1 MKTCMLSSTGRP
13 PPRAW
18 AVWGVATSL
27 CLLSGCE
34 STGPKVDANTFPVPI
49 TYRNALTAEQQA
61 APAPIPGSVRV
72 DWWKQFGSDELNR
85 LVDRALAYNA
95 DIRVATL
102 QVAQAKIRAD
112 QARAGRLPSLTAPVR
127 AVVQSQGGSN
137 TNAQQNSQA
146 TLAGTFRLDV
156 WGEQRALV
164 DSADMQLARAVHER
178 ENVQRNTIG
187 SLVNAYIAY
196 LSVSDSILIARENE
210 SVAAEILRSVEKRMV
225 LGDATADDLE
235 QQRAVLFSQQ
245 VVLPGLENQQED
257 LRNAISRLV
266 GALPGNLVLSDK
278 GLDALQLPTVQTGLP
293 SALLLGRPDIRMMEA
308 RMRAANANI
317 DVARAR
323 LLPPLD
329 LSSQVGYSGATLVSL
344 FQPQNFLVNTAA
356 ALVMS
361 IFDGGVKRGEQAFAQ
376 TYYEE
381 MVETY
386 GKTVL
391 QAVRDVES
399 ALVNLKTTGRRLE
412 AQKAVTRSA
421 LNIFKIGS
429 DAFAAGAI
437 DQTALLESRKNY
449 QRSADETQRVK
460 ADLLRAYANL
470 SYALGLGAVLNEAAE
485 EFTPGKRLKT
495 AFAGDLRVGAVDGV
509 PVLLADALT
518 PTNTLGQWEVELPG
532 VFHRSSLL
540 PLWRDLDARYAGGAG
555 GSGGSATP
563 WVRAAHVDHIEGEAQ
578 SAEAWYRVFLTGFKE
593 QKITASY
600 CDTLLQAGQG
610 CKVVADPRGGQ
621 KSSFLGRSQ

>member
-1 MKTCMLSSTGRP
+1 MSPCVRP
-13 PPRAW
+13 PLCRPPVPTRA
-18 AVWGVATSL
+18 AWGVVAAL
-27 CLLSGCE
+27 CLLAGCE
-34 STGPKVDANTFPVPI
+34 STGPKVDASTFPLPAA
-49 TYRNALTAEQQA
+49 YRNAMAPTEA
-61 APAPIPGSVRV
+61 APAPTTGTVRANWWTQYGSE
-72 DWWKQFGSDELNR
+72 ELNR
-85 LVDRALAYNA
+85 LVDRALAHNA
-95 DIRVATL
+95 DLRVATL

-112 QARAGRLPSLTAPVR
+112 QARAGRLPSLSAPVR
-127 AVVQSQGGSN
+127 AVVQSQGSN
-137 TNAQQNSQA
+137 TDSQQNSQV
-146 TLAGTFRLDV
+146 TLAGAFRLDV

-178 ENVQRNTIG
+178 ENTQRNTIG
-187 SLVNAYIAY
+187 SLVNAYVAY
-196 LSVSDSILIARENE
+196 LSVSDSMLIARENE
-210 SVAAEILRSVEKRMV
+210 AVAADILRTVERRMA

-317 DVARAR
+317 DVARSR
-323 LLPPLD
+323 LLPAID
-329 LSSQVGYSGATLVSL
+329 LSSQAGYSGATLATL

-356 ALVMS
+356 ALALS

-376 TYYEE
+376 SYYEE
-381 MVETY
+381 MVETF

-391 QAVRDVES
+391 QAVREVES
-399 ALVNLKTTGRRLE
+399 ALASLKTTGRRLE

-421 LNIFKIGS
+421 LNIFKIGNE
-429 DAFAAGAI
+429 AYAAGAI

-460 ADLLRAYANL
+460 AELLRNYANL

-485 EFTPGKRLKT
+485 EYGPGKQLQI
-495 AFAGDLRVGAVDGV
+495 AFAGDLRVGPVDGA

-518 PTNTLGQWEVELPG
+518 PTHAIGQWEVELPG

-540 PLWRDLDARYAGGAG
+540 PLWRDLHTRYAGGAT
-555 GSGGSATP
+555 GSNEP
-563 WVRAAHVDHIEGEAQ
+563 WIRAAHLDHIEGGAQ
-578 SAEAWYRVFLTGFKE
+578 TGEAWYRVFVTGFQE
-593 QKITASY
+593 QKITARY

-610 CKVVADPRGGQ
+610 CKVVPDPRGGQ

>member
-1 MKTCMLSSTGRP
+1 MNVRTCTTWS
-13 PPRAW
+13 A
-18 AVWGVATSL
+18 AIAL
-27 CLLSGCE
+27 CLLAGCQ
-34 STGPKVDANTFPVPI
+34 STGAKLDANNFPIPG
-49 TYRNALTAEQQA
+49 TYRNALAIEQTEQAVQPTAA
-61 APAPIPGSVRV
+61 VRT
-72 DWWKQFGSDELNR
+72 DWWTQYGSEELNR
-85 LVDRALAYNA
+85 LVDRALAHNA
-95 DIRVATL
+95 DLRVATL

-112 QARAGRLPSLTAPVR
+112 QARAGRWPSLTAPVR
-127 AVVQSQGGSN
+127 AVVQGQGSS
-137 TNAQQNSQA
+137 TDSQQNSQA
-146 TLAGTFRLDV
+146 GMAGAFRLDV

-164 DSADMQLARAVHER
+164 DSADMQLVRAVHER

-187 SLVNAYIAY
+187 ALVNAYIAY
-196 LSVSDSILIARENE
+196 LSVSDSMLVARENE
-210 SVAAEILRSVEKRMV
+210 AVAAEILRSVEKRMA

-257 LRNAISRLV
+257 LRNTISRQV
-266 GALPGNLVLSDK
+266 GALPGHLVLSEK
-278 GLDALQLPTVQTGLP
+278 GLDALQLPTVKTGLP

-323 LLPPLD
+323 LLPPVD
-329 LSSQVGYSGATLVSL
+329 LSAQVGYTGATLASL
-344 FQPQNFLVNTAA
+344 LQPQNFVLNTAA

-361 IFDGGVKRGEQAFAQ
+361 IFDGGVKQGEKAFAQ
-376 TYYEE
+376 SYYQE

-399 ALVNLKTTGRRLE
+399 ALANLKSTGRRLE

-421 LNIFKIGS
+421 LNLFKIGS
-429 DAFAAGAI
+429 DAFAVGAI
-437 DQTALLESRKNY
+437 DQSGLLQSRRNY
-449 QRSADETQRVK
+449 QRSADETQRAK
-460 ADLLRAYANL
+460 AELLRAYANL

-485 EFTPGKRLKT
+485 EFAPGKRLQT
-495 AFAGDLRVGAVDGV
+495 AFAGDLRVGPVDGR

-518 PTNTLGQWEVELPG
+518 PSNAIGQWEVELPG

-540 PLWRDLDARYAGGAG
+540 PLWRDLDARYASVPAGAG
-555 GSGGSATP
+555 ESAQP
-563 WVRAAHVDHIEGEAQ
+563 WIRAAHLDHIEGGPQ
-578 SAEAWYRVFLTGFKE
+578 NGEAWYRVFVTGFKE
-593 QKITASY
+593 QKVTTSY

-610 CKVVADPRGGQ
+610 CKVVPDPRGGQ

>member
-1 MKTCMLSSTGRP
+1 MKTRTRKTGPSTFVRT
-13 PPRAW
+13 
-18 AVWGVATSL
+18 GVAWGAASAL
-27 CLLSGCE
+27 FLLSGCE
-34 STGPKVDANTFPVPI
+34 STGPKVDANTFPVPPA
-49 TYRNALTAEQQA
+49 YRNALA
-61 APAPIPGSVRV
+61 AVQPAASPTPDAVRA
-72 DWWKQFGSDELNR
+72 DWWKQYGSEELNR

-95 DIRVATL
+95 DVRVATL

-112 QARAGRLPSLTAPVR
+112 QARAGRWPSVTAPVR
-127 AVVQSQGGSN
+127 AVVQSQGSN
-137 TNAQQNSQA
+137 TDSQQNSQA

-156 WGEQRALV
+156 WGEQRGLM

-196 LSVSDSILIARENE
+196 LSVSDSMLIARENE
-210 SVAAEILRSVEKRMV
+210 AVAADILRSVEKRKA

-245 VVLPGLENQQED
+245 VVLPGLQNQQED
-257 LRNAISRLV
+257 LRNTLSRLV

-329 LSSQVGYSGATLVSL
+329 LSTQVGYSGATLVSL

-361 IFDGGVKRGEQAFAQ
+361 IFDAGVKRGEQAFAQ
-376 TYYEE
+376 SYYEE

-391 QAVRDVES
+391 QAVRDVEG
-399 ALVNLKTTGRRLE
+399 ALANLKTTGRRLE

-421 LNIFKIGS
+421 LKIFKIGS

-437 DQTALLESRKNY
+437 DQTALLEGRKNY

-460 ADLLRAYANL
+460 AELLRAYANL

-485 EFTPGKRLKT
+485 EFAPGKRLQT
-495 AFAGDLRVGAVDGV
+495 TFAGDLRVGAVDGA

-518 PTNTLGQWEVELPG
+518 PSNAIGQWEVELPG

-540 PLWRDLDARYAGGAG
+540 PLWRDLEVRYAGGAG
-555 GSGGSATP
+555 DAGKP
-563 WVRAAHVDHIEGEAQ
+563 WIRAAHMDHIEGGTHAG
-578 SAEAWYRVFLTGFKE
+578 EAWYRVFVTGFKE
-593 QKITASY
+593 QKITTSY

-621 KSSFLGRSQ
+621 KSSFLGRSE

>member
-1 MKTCMLSSTGRP
+1 MKPRMRSPTGQP
-13 PPRAW
+13 PIPTW
-18 AVWGVATSL
+18 AAWGVSACV
-27 CLLSGCE
+27 CLLSACE
-34 STGPKVDANTFPVPI
+34 STGPKVDASTFPLPPV
-49 TYRNALTAEQQA
+49 YRNAVAPTEA
-61 APAPIPGSVRV
+61 APTPASTTGTVRANWWTQYGSE
-72 DWWKQFGSDELNR
+72 ELNR
-85 LVDRALAYNA
+85 LVDRALAHNA
-95 DIRVATL
+95 DLRVATL

-112 QARAGRLPSLTAPVR
+112 QARAGRLPTLSAPVR
-127 AVVQSQGGSN
+127 AVVQSQGGN
-137 TNAQQNSQA
+137 TDSQNNSQVS
-146 TLAGTFRLDV
+146 LAGTFRLDV

-178 ENVQRNTIG
+178 ENTQRNTIG
-187 SLVNAYIAY
+187 NLVNTYIAY
-196 LSVSDSILIARENE
+196 LSVSDSMLIARENE
-210 SVAAEILRSVEKRMV
+210 AVAADILRTVERRMA

-235 QQRAVLFSQQ
+235 QQCAVLFSQQ

-257 LRNAISRLV
+257 LRSTISRLV
-266 GALPGNLVLSDK
+266 GALPGNLTLSDK

-323 LLPPLD
+323 LLPAID
-329 LSSQVGYSGATLVSL
+329 LSSQVGYSGATLATL

-356 ALVMS
+356 ALAVS
-361 IFDGGVKRGEQAFAQ
+361 IFDGGMKKGEQAFAQ
-376 TYYEE
+376 SYYEE

-391 QAVRDVES
+391 QSVRDVES
-399 ALVNLKTTGRRLE
+399 ALANLKTTGRRLD

-429 DAFAAGAI
+429 DAYAAGAI

-460 ADLLRAYANL
+460 SELLRSYANL

-485 EFTPGKRLKT
+485 AYGPGKQLQA
-495 AFAGDLRVGAVDGV
+495 AFAGDLRVGVVDSAGDGA
-509 PVLLADALT
+509 PSLLADALT
-518 PTNTLGQWEVELPG
+518 PSNASGQWQVELPG

-540 PLWRDLDARYAGGAG
+540 PLWRDLDARYAGGAH
-555 GSGGSATP
+555 GSGKPWIRAT
-563 WVRAAHVDHIEGEAQ
+563 HLDHIEGDTQ
-578 SAEAWYRVFLTGFKE
+578 TGQAWYQVFVTGFE
-593 QKITASY
+593 NQQASARY
-600 CDTLLQAGQG
+600 CDTLLNASQA
-610 CKVVADPRGGQ
+610 CVVSTSPQSR
-621 KSSFLGRSQ
+621 

>member
-1 MKTCMLSSTGRP
+1 MGPRMRSPIGRP
-13 PPRAW
+13 PVPTW
-18 AVWGVATSL
+18 AAWGVSACV
-27 CLLSGCE
+27 CLLSACE
-34 STGPKVDANTFPVPI
+34 STGPKVDASTFPLPPA
-49 TYRNALTAEQQA
+49 YRNAMAPAEA
-61 APAPIPGSVRV
+61 APMASAVRANWWTQYGSE
-72 DWWKQFGSDELNR
+72 ELNR
-85 LVDRALAYNA
+85 LVDRALAHNA
-95 DIRVATL
+95 DLRVATL
-102 QVAQAKIRAD
+102 QVAQTKIRAD
-112 QARAGRLPSLTAPVR
+112 QARAGRLPSLSAPVR
-127 AVVQSQGGSN
+127 AVVQSQGSN
-137 TNAQQNSQA
+137 TDSQNNSQV
-146 TLAGTFRLDV
+146 TLAGAFRLDV

-187 SLVNAYIAY
+187 SLVNAYVAY
-196 LSVSDSILIARENE
+196 LSVSDSMLIARENE
-210 SVAAEILRSVEKRMV
+210 AVAADILRTVEKRMA
-225 LGDATADDLE
+225 LGDATSDDLE
-235 QQRAVLFSQQ
+235 QQRAMLFSQQ

-257 LRNAISRLV
+257 LRNTLSRLV

-317 DVARAR
+317 EVARAR
-323 LLPPLD
+323 LLPAID
-329 LSSQVGYSGATLVSL
+329 LSSQAGYSGATLATL
-344 FQPQNFLVNTAA
+344 FQPQNFLINTAA
-356 ALVMS
+356 ALALS
-361 IFDGGVKRGEQAFAQ
+361 IFDGGVKRGEKAFAQ
-376 TYYEE
+376 SYYEE

-391 QAVRDVES
+391 QAVREVES
-399 ALVNLKTTGRRLE
+399 SLATLKTTGRRLE

-429 DAFAAGAI
+429 EAYAAGAI

-460 ADLLRAYANL
+460 AELLRSYANL

-485 EFTPGKRLKT
+485 EYGPGKRQQT
-495 AFAGDLRVGAVDGV
+495 AFAGDLRVGPVDGA

-518 PTNTLGQWEVELPG
+518 PTNAIGQWEVELPG

-540 PLWRDLDARYAGGAG
+540 PLWRDLHTRYAGGAT
-555 GSGGSATP
+555 GSTEP
-563 WVRAAHVDHIEGEAQ
+563 WIRAAHLDHIDGDSQ
-578 SAEAWYRVFLTGFKE
+578 TGEAWYRVFVTGFQE
-593 QKITASY
+593 QKITSRY

>member
-1 MKTCMLSSTGRP
+1 MKARMRSSTSRP
-13 PPRAW
+13 PIPTW
-18 AVWGVATSL
+18 AAWGVSTCV
-27 CLLSGCE
+27 CLLSACE
-34 STGPKVDANTFPVPI
+34 STGPKVDASTFPLPPA
-49 TYRNALTAEQQA
+49 YRNAVTPAEA
-61 APAPIPGSVRV
+61 APAPTTGTVRPNWWTQYGSE
-72 DWWKQFGSDELNR
+72 ELNR
-85 LVDRALAYNA
+85 LVDRALAHNA
-95 DIRVATL
+95 DLRVAAL

-112 QARAGRLPSLTAPVR
+112 QARAGRLPSLSAPVR
-127 AVVQSQGGSN
+127 AVVQSQGSN
-137 TNAQQNSQA
+137 TDSQNNSQVS
-146 TLAGTFRLDV
+146 LAASFRLDV

-187 SLVNAYIAY
+187 SLVNAYVAY
-196 LSVSDSILIARENE
+196 LSVSDSMLIARENE
-210 SVAAEILRSVEKRMV
+210 VVAADMLRIVERRMA

-293 SALLLGRPDIRMMEA
+293 SALVLGRPDIRMMEA

-323 LLPPLD
+323 LLPAID
-329 LSSQVGYSGATLVSL
+329 LSTQAGYSGATLATL
-344 FQPQNFLVNTAA
+344 FQPQYFLVSTAA
-356 ALVMS
+356 ALALS

-376 TYYEE
+376 SYYEE

-391 QAVRDVES
+391 QAVREVES
-399 ALVNLKTTGRRLE
+399 SLANLKTTGRRLQ
-412 AQKAVTRSA
+412 AQKALTRSA

-429 DAFAAGAI
+429 EAYAAGAI

-460 ADLLRAYANL
+460 AELLRSYANL

-485 EFTPGKRLKT
+485 EYGTGKSQLT
-495 AFAGDLRVGAVDGV
+495 AIAGDLRVCPVDGA
-509 PVLLADALT
+509 PVLLSDVLT
-518 PTNTLGQWEVELPG
+518 PSNAIGKWEVELPG

-540 PLWRDLDARYAGGAG
+540 PLWRDLHTRYTGVAI
-555 GSGGSATP
+555 GSTEP
-563 WVRAAHVDHIEGEAQ
+563 WIRAVHLDHIEGGAL
-578 SAEAWYRVFLTGFKE
+578 SGEAWYRVFVTGFQE
-593 QKITASY
+593 QKITARY

-610 CKVVADPRGGQ
+610 CKVVAAHAV
-621 KSSFLGRSQ
+621 K

>member
-1 MKTCMLSSTGRP
+1 MKNRTRSVRP
-13 PPRAW
+13 QAVLARTWAAW
-18 AVWGVATSL
+18 GAASAL
-27 CLLSGCE
+27 CLLAGCE
-34 STGPKVDANTFPVPI
+34 STGPKVDANTFPVPPA
-49 TYRNALTAEQQA
+49 YRNALA
-61 APAPIPGSVRV
+61 AVQPAASPTPDAVRA
-72 DWWKQFGSDELNR
+72 DWWKQYGSDELNR

-95 DIRVATL
+95 DVRVATL

-127 AVVQSQGGSN
+127 AVVQSQGGSS
-137 TNAQQNSQA
+137 TDSQQNSQA
-146 TLAGTFRLDV
+146 TLAGAFRLDV

-196 LSVSDSILIARENE
+196 LSVSDSMLIARENE
-210 SVAAEILRSVEKRMV
+210 AVAAEMLRNVEKRKA

-245 VVLPGLENQQED
+245 VILPGLENQQED
-257 LRNAISRLV
+257 LRNTISRLV
-266 GALPGNLVLSDK
+266 GALPGNLVLSEK

-323 LLPPLD
+323 LLPSID
-329 LSSQVGYSGATLVSL
+329 LSSQVGYNGATLVSL

-376 TYYEE
+376 SYYEE

-399 ALVNLKTTGRRLE
+399 ALANLKTTSRRLE

-437 DQTALLESRKNY
+437 DQTGLLESRKNY

-460 ADLLRAYANL
+460 ADLLRGYANL

-485 EFTPGKRLKT
+485 EFAPGKRLQI
-495 AFAGDLRVGAVDGV
+495 AFAGDLRVGPVDGA
-509 PVLLADALT
+509 PVLLADVLT
-518 PTNTLGQWEVELPG
+518 PTNAIGQWEVELPG

-540 PLWRDLDARYAGGAG
+540 PLWRDLDARYAGG
-555 GSGGSATP
+555 SGDAAKP
-563 WVRAAHVDHIEGEAQ
+563 WIRAAHLDHIEGGAQ
-578 SAEAWYRVFLTGFKE
+578 TGEAWYRVFVTGFKE